1 MFEAKSYLTKVLNS
15 EYFRKEF
22 PVPEAGKLLFLW
34 SIVSLSV
41 IGVFLLILV
50 SIWKMDIFRDYRRM
64 YWKNSSD
71 DEKQICKP
79 SDMSMYPPVHQ
90 IVPTLFPNELS
101 ASNNTTNA
109 LPFGMSLTLS
119 TVCLFVTLCVCVCAR
134 TMR

>member
-1 MFEAKSYLTKVLNS
+1 M
-15 EYFRKEF
+15 
-22 PVPEAGKLLFLW
+22 PEAGKLLFLW